1 VTWRPQIGAFR
12 QIRHRNL
19 IAVFHLAAA
28 FGIFLGLNLIQFVVG
43 SYIEPRVSG
52 DVLSISPFVVLF
64 AVFFWTFMWGL
75 FGAFIGVPIVIAI
88 LTFCSYHPG
97 SRFIADLLGG
107 PVQAAEVRSLN
118 RNP

>member
-1 VTWRPQIGAFR
+1 
-12 QIRHRNL
+12 
-19 IAVFHLAAA
+19 
-28 FGIFLGLNLIQFVVG
+28 
-43 SYIEPRVSG
+43 
-52 DVLSISPFVVLF
+52 LSISPFVVLF
-64 AVFFWTFMWGL
+64 DVFFWTFMWGL

-107 PVQAAEVRSLN
+107 PVRAAEVRSPN